1 MIQEVVGARVG
12 KYFLPAFAGVAFSNN
27 EFRWSPR
34 IKREDGL
41 VRLVPGLG
49 TRAVDRLADD
59 YPVLLAPGQPGLRV
73 NTTPD
78 EIVRYSPKN
87 IDLIN
92 LEKGSFETVLLSD
105 FLKECGNE
113 LPLIRRIV
121 SLVDHDEIRRPR
133 GLTID
138 FEKEDAVVTFEGLA
152 SETPFVHQ
160 MATLLKVLRKK
171 FGNPVDVE
179 FASDGEHLYLLQCRP
194 QTDSEGTTPSPIPR
208 DLSRNKV
215 LFSAHRYV
223 SNGRIPDITHVV
235 YVDPEAYANL
245 PELDDLRDVGKA
257 VGRLNK
263 LLPKRQFI
271 LMGPGRWG
279 SRGDIR
285 LGVRVTY
292 SDISNTALLVEVAR
306 KTGNYAPDLSF
317 GTHFFQDLVEAQI
330 RYLPLYPDEP
340 ENIFNES
347 FFSRGT
353 NLLPDLL
360 PDMADL
366 ADTIRVI
373 DVPMEAEGQILRVL
387 LNADLD
393 EAVGVLDGA
402 WPRSGLRR
410 GLPESAE
417 RSRVSPAPPPEEY
430 WQWRLRMAE
439 RIGSHLDPDEVRRK
453 GPVGLRKHEER
464 HRRARQRHR
473 SPGPLRRYR
482 TAAKGAS
489 YLVRGVEHFSGRDEL
504 PPHRIPERWTPRRP
518 PHHG

>member
-1 MIQEVVGARVG
+1 
-12 KYFLPAFAGVAFSNN
+12 
-27 EFRWSPR
+27 
-34 IKREDGL
+34 
-41 VRLVPGLG
+41 
-49 TRAVDRLADD
+49 
-59 YPVLLAPGQPGLRV
+59 
-73 NTTPD
+73 
-78 EIVRYSPKN
+78 
-87 IDLIN
+87 

-105 FLKECGNE
+105 LLKECGSQI
-113 LPLIRRIV
+113 PLIRRIV

-133 GLTID
+133 GLSID

-160 MATLLKVLRKK
+160 MAALLKVLRKK
-171 FGNPVDVE
+171 FGHPVDIE
-179 FASDGEHLYLLQCRP
+179 FASDGHHLYLLQCRP
-194 QTDSEGTTPSPIPR
+194 QTDSEGATPSPIPR
-208 DLSRNKV
+208 DLSKKRV

-223 SNGRIPDITHVV
+223 SNGRIPDITHIV

-245 PELDDLRDVGKA
+245 PELDNLRDVGKA

-317 GTHFFQDLVEAQI
+317 GTHFFQDLVEARI

-360 PDMADL
+360 PDMAEL

-373 DVPMEAEGQILRVL
+373 DVPLETEGNILRIL
-387 LNADLD
+387 LNSDLD
-393 EAVGVLDGA
+393 EAVAVLEEPGPA
-402 WPRSGLRR
+402 KVSEALPRFARKK
-410 GLPESAE
+410 A
-417 RSRVSPAPPPEEY
+417 VTPAPPPEEY
-430 WQWRLRMAE
+430 WQWRMRMAE
-439 RIGSHLDPDEVRRK
+439 RIGSHLDPTRFGVKALWVFGSTKNATAGPASDIDLLVHFAGNEQQRRELLIWFEGWSSSLDEVNFLRTGYRSD
-453 GPVGLRKHEER
+453 GLLDVHLITDEDVK
-464 HRRARQRHR
+464 ARTSYAVKIGAVTDPAR
-473 SPGPLRRYR
+473 PL
-482 TAAKGAS
+482 KMG
-489 YLVRGVEHFSGRDEL
+489 G
-504 PPHRIPERWTPRRP
+504 
-518 PHHG
+518 